1 MLSEIVDII
10 KSGRTFLVTSHI
22 RLDGDAV
29 GSELAL
35 YESLRQMGKN
45 VVVYNRDRTPE
56 LYRFLPDAGVIVNVL
71 ESVRGF
77 DAVFVLDCSEID
89 RVGEEAGRIASIRK
103 IINIDHHVSNDRYGH
118 LTLTDPYASSTGEM
132 IYRLLDGMKAEV
144 TKDIATNLYAAIL
157 TDTGAFRYSNTSK
170 ETFLISSL
178 LVDRG
183 AEPSWIAQ
191 QVYETNPAT
200 KIRLLGKALGTLEFH
215 GNGAIGIVHVSQKM
229 LGEADA
235 LWEYTEGFVE
245 FPRSVEGV
253 EVAVLFS
260 EIGEKAYKASLRSK
274 GHINVERIARTFGG
288 GGHHN
293 AAACRMQGDF
303 EKVRDVLVDAILND
317 ESFHKR
323 TSFANG

>member
-1 MLSEIVDII
+1 MLSEIADII

-35 YESLRQMGKN
+35 YESLRQMGKE
-45 VVVYNRDRTPE
+45 VIVYNRDGTPE

-89 RVGEEAGRIASIRK
+89 RVGEEAGRIASIRR

-118 LTLTDPYASSTGEM
+118 LTLTDPDASSTGEM
-132 IYRLLDGMKAEV
+132 IYRLLEGMKVEM
-144 TKDIATNLYAAIL
+144 TKDIATNLYTAIL

-178 LVDRG
+178 LVGKG
-183 AEPSWIAQ
+183 ADPSRIAQ

-200 KIRLLGKALGTLEFH
+200 KIRLLAKALGTLEFY

-229 LGEADA
+229 LSEADA

-260 EIGEKAYKASLRSK
+260 EIGEKIYKASLRSK
-274 GHINVERIARTFGG
+274 GRINVEQIARAFGG

-303 EKVRDVLVDAILND
+303 EKVRDVLVDAILNE

-323 TSFANG
+323 TSLANG